1 MAEEQKPPTKEEV
14 INFFKEQIEVKTYQS
29 QLQDLDTKIA
39 TARAEEL
46 RALSFIAQMTNPK
59 AKGNEHAGGDVQTH
73 TVTQED
79 LDNNPELQEAGVE
92 VGEEILIPSTKE
104 ERKLKKK

>member
-1 MAEEQKPPTKEEV
+1 MAEEQKTPTKEEV
-14 INFFKEQIEVKTYQS
+14 IKFFQEQIEVKTLQA
-29 QLQDLDTKIA
+29 QLQELDSKIA
-39 TARAEEL
+39 NFRAEEL

-59 AKGNEHAGGDVQTH
+59 AKGNEHTGGDVQSH

-92 VGEEILIPSTKE
+92 VGEEILIPATKE